1 MSFLQKTFTIFL
13 YCCLFYVA
21 MPFGVLFG
29 DKFEGFYQN
38 YEDKKPKL
46 ASLFLPYNPTVVALN
61 ATPEIVQE
69 CMQLWPC
76 GRVVT
81 SIHAGQESKIQ
92 ADFLWL
98 NYEDSELAIL
108 RRFGDRLKNVKVI
121 YTKTH
126 LTEQWMSHHV
136 KLKEFLG
143 EQGFVLLSHW
153 YQEQKNGVAVF
164 LQKVV
169 FDSAMRSLNYSPDPL
184 AATSQN
190 TAPASMSSSIDRFFR
205 PATNKSRI
213 HSMPNIDFIYMINL
227 DERPE
232 KFALAANSLKPYGIY
247 PYRFSAV
254 NGWTLPNAV
263 FDQIGVRFY
272 KGMAPKKFMG
282 TVYREKG
289 AHNYMSNEF
298 MEEEGVSYFALGM
311 TRGAIGIVLSHLSVL
326 QDAYNSGFQTIWVME
341 DDVRVLSNPCQLSSL
356 IWKLSQLDPQWDIL
370 FTDIDTVNQQGDY
383 VRCRALAMRPNFPI
397 APLSAFLER
406 FYPVSKEFS
415 RTGMRY
421 GAYSMI
427 VRRSGME
434 KILQFF
440 KTHSIF
446 LPYDMDFWLIPTL
459 KMYHV
464 NEDIV
469 STIPN
474 ALSDNYKPGAWKK

>member
-1 MSFLQKTFTIFL
+1 MSFFRDYL
-13 YCCLFYVA
+13 YGCLFCFSLS
-21 MPFGVLFG
+21 FGVLCG
-29 DKFEGFYQN
+29 DKFEGFFQN
-38 YEDKKPKL
+38 FEDKKPEL
-46 ASLFLPYNPTVVALN
+46 VRVLLPYNPTVVALN
-61 ATPEIVQE
+61 ATPEIVQQ

-76 GRVVT
+76 GRVLT
-81 SIHAGQESKIQ
+81 SMDIDQERKIQ

-98 NYEDSELAIL
+98 NYDDSELAIL
-108 RRFGDRLKNVKVI
+108 KRFDDRLKNVKVI

-126 LTEQWMSHHV
+126 LSNQCMSHHL
-136 KLKEFLG
+136 KLKEFLR
-143 EQGFVLLSHW
+143 QRGFILFAHW
-153 YQEQKNGVAVF
+153 YQEQNNGIAIFV
-164 LQKVV
+164 QKDI
-169 FDSAMRSLNYSPDPL
+169 FDSLTRSLNYSPDNLSIAPSDNTL
-184 AATSQN
+184 A
-190 TAPASMSSSIDRFFR
+190 PVSSPIDRFLR
-205 PATNKSRI
+205 PAENKLSI

-232 KFALAANSLKPYGIY
+232 KFALATHSLKLYGIH

-254 NGWTLPNAV
+254 NGWKLPNAV
-263 FDQIGVRFY
+263 FNQIGVRLS
-272 KGMAPKKFMG
+272 KGMVPKKFMG

-298 MEEEGVSYFALGM
+298 IEEEGLSYFALGM
-311 TRGAIGIVLSHLSVL
+311 SRGAIGIVLSHLSVL
-326 QDAYNSGFQTIWVME
+326 QDAYNSGYKTIWVME
-341 DDVRVLSNPCQLSSL
+341 DDVRVLSNPHQISSL
-356 IWKLSQLDPQWDIL
+356 IEKLYRIDPQWDIL
-370 FTDIDTVNQQGDY
+370 FTDTDTINQNGDH
-383 VRCRALAMRPNFPI
+383 VPCRALAMRPNFPI
-397 APLSAFLER
+397 GPLSSFLQR

-434 KILQFF
+434 KILRFF
-440 KTHSIF
+440 KTYSVF

-474 ALSDNYKPGAWKK
+474 ALSDNGKPGAWKI